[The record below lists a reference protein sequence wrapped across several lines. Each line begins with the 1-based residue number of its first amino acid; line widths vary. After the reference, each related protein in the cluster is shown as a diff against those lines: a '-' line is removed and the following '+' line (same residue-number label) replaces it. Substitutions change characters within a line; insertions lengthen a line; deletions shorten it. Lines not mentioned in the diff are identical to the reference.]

1 MENSLSTE
9 NAGQQPVPA
18 GVIKG
23 NAKFSY
29 SEEDKRLVLGRQ
41 VPLHTKDEDLRYFW
55 MVAEARGLDPFCDY
69 LYGEYEDDSEKD
81 GASIFKVHPTLAGY
95 RFKAEE
101 TGKYGG
107 TTTPEFCGEDG
118 QWTDVW
124 LRPELPAACKVGV
137 WKEGFG
143 QAQYHVVL
151 MKDYERLMESNAYW
165 KVSPENSIGARA
177 ETGALKRA
185 FPSLGGGVTLEER
198 FDPKLLRKVEEELGR
213 KSPEPIAIKGVE
225 GQSPDA
231 KGPPKVSGEPPAK
244 KDSPNQGEMIN
255 GLGGGLAFDVEIPY
269 EKKELKGSTFGT
281 ITSAQFF
288 ALARKYG
295 AGNDQVKWKVALRAV
310 LSELERA
317 GAVLRRT
324 PFVLPE
330 AMKIAGKEIVLPLD
344 TLRGLRLGRIEGV
357 DKALAE
363 KLGLESLGRLPLG
376 VTEKFLGEFRAL
388 KEGPEEAG
396 KKNGTGVNGIKV

>member
-1 MENSLSTE
+1 MGMENSLSTE

-18 GVIKG
+18 AVIKG

-29 SEEDKRLVLGRQ
+29 SEEDKRQVLGRQ

-69 LYGEYEDDSEKD
+69 VYGEYEDE

-118 QWTDVW
+118 QWTEVW
-124 LRPELPAACKVGV
+124 LRPELPAACRVGV
-137 WKEGFG
+137 WKEGFK

-165 KVSPENSIGARA
+165 KVSPENSIAARA

-185 FPSLGGGVTLEER
+185 FPSLGGGVTVEER
-198 FDPKLLRKVEEELGR
+198 FDPMLLKKVEEQLGR
-213 KSPEPIAIKGVE
+213 VPEGIAIKGSE
-225 GQSPDA
+225 SLEEKEPGKLQARKESPD
-231 KGPPKVSGEPPAK
+231 PRDV
-244 KDSPNQGEMIN
+244 IN
-255 GLGGGLAFDVEIPY
+255 GFDGLAFDVEIPY

-295 AGNDQVKWKVALRAV
+295 AGNDQIKWKVALRAV
-310 LSELERA
+310 LSEIERVGPA
-317 GAVLRRT
+317 LGRT

-330 AMKIAGKEIVLPLD
+330 PVKIAGREIMLALD
-344 TLRGLRLGRIEGV
+344 TLRGLRLGRIEGL

-363 KLGLESLGRLPLG
+363 NLGAESLGRLPLG
-376 VTEKFLGEFRAL
+376 GSEKFLGEYRGL
-388 KEGPEEAG
+388 KEEPEDAG
-396 KKNGTGVNGIKV
+396 KRRMVQG

>member
-9 NAGQQPVPA
+9 NAGQQSVPA
-18 GVIKG
+18 AVSKG

-29 SEEDKRLVLGRQ
+29 SEEDKRQVLGRQ

-69 LYGEYEDDSEKD
+69 VYGEYEDE

-118 QWTDVW
+118 QWIEVW
-124 LRPELPAACKVGV
+124 LRPELPAACRVGV
-137 WKEGFG
+137 WKEGFK

-165 KVSPENSIGARA
+165 KVSPENSIAARA

-185 FPSLGGGVTLEER
+185 FPSLGGGVTVEER
-198 FDPKLLRKVEEELGR
+198 FDPMLLKKVEEQLAR
-213 KSPEPIAIKGVE
+213 VPEGIAIKGLE
-225 GQSPDA
+225 SLEE
-231 KGPPKVSGEPPAK
+231 KEPPKAPGELQAR
-244 KDSPNQGEMIN
+244 KDSPDPRDVVN
-255 GLGGGLAFDVEIPY
+255 GFDGLAFDVEIPY